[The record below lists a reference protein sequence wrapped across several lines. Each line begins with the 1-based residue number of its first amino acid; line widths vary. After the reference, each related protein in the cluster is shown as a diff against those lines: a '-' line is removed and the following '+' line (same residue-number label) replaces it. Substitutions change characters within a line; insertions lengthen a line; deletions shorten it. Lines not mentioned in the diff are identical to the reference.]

1 MGEESTQLDLSSE
14 LDRLQAMKGDGETG
28 DVRVQ
33 IGETVIDPDRV
44 DEHQLVGTTVE
55 SDDSSLRGTRWHHPL
70 HDLHRSGVTV
80 ERDGQETDLASAL
93 DALGGP
99 DLETGYVV
107 DRATGEAAAIVGRV
121 DTQPADGTAEMVDR
135 DAEATDGDT
144 ETADGDTESADG
156 DTETADG
163 DAETANG
170 GQSLRLRVVDAPPAA
185 PREVGTERAVTLAA
199 LRTASRPGFDDGDRY
214 RTFDPLGR
222 PLDPATV

>member
-44 DEHQLVGTTVE
+44 DDHQLVGTTVE

-70 HDLHRSGVTV
+70 HDLHRAGVTV

-107 DRATGEAAAIVGRV
+107 DRATGESAAIVGRV
-121 DTQPADGTAEMVDR
+121 DTDSV
-135 DAEATDGDT
+135 
-144 ETADGDTESADG
+144 
-156 DTETADG
+156 DG
-163 DAETANG
+163 DAETTDEDTEMADEDAATADEN
-170 GQSLRLRVVDAPPAA
+170 QSLRLRVVDAPPAA
-185 PREVGTERAVTLAA
+185 PHEVGTERTVTLAA

-222 PLDPATV
+222 PLAPATV